1 MSTGFWADPKI
12 EPKRAYRWLMNIGG
26 IPQWL
31 CQKVTKPGFSIT
43 ETEVVYINHKF
54 FYPGRVEWE
63 EVSVT
68 LADPLDPDASA
79 TMMEILK
86 QSGYYL
92 PKTPDQTSTLSKVKS
107 IDALGSVQLHQ
118 LDPEGEIAESWDLV
132 NCFIKGV
139 KFGDLDYSSDEMVN
153 IELTLRYDYADCI
166 KSGRIIPPSS

>member
-1 MSTGFWADPKI
+1 M
-12 EPKRAYRWLMNIGG
+12 
-26 IPQWL
+26 
-31 CQKVTKPGFSIT
+31 
-43 ETEVVYINHKF
+43 
-54 FYPGRVEWE
+54 EWE

-79 TMMEILK
+79 TMIEILR

-92 PKTPDQTSTLSKVKS
+92 PKVPDQTSTLSKVKS
-107 IDALGSVQLHQ
+107 IEALGSVQLHQ

-166 KSGRIIPPSS
+166 KSGRIIPPA